1 MPAGY
6 FFASTSCRQPGHSA
20 PHPPWGGF
28 QPRRGGQA
36 GAGRLAPGLE
46 WALGAASPGGAS
58 GVSVDFFGKWV
69 DNAGPWRL
77 HRPVAG
83 RPEGKGG
90 SQPSASHENVWS
102 LGGGQRGP
110 PEARVLLCLRDAER
124 HTQRCLGGQG
134 HSVRRPWPGR
144 VAWRTS
150 DGSCPPPSCNPG
162 LRVWPKPQAGVGAVC
177 VVGSRVS
184 LSHCQNPKVWGQVG
198 AGRDGTGPHGAGKD
212 WGVIPVV
219 GGLPPG
225 DSGGTGG
232 RCGAFLPSGLWCGRG
247 LGWAWEAWS
256 QGRLCTDPR

>member
-1 MPAGY
+1 MT
-6 FFASTSCRQPGHSA
+6 F
-20 PHPPWGGF
+20 
-28 QPRRGGQA
+28 
-36 GAGRLAPGLE
+36 LE
-46 WALGAASPGGAS
+46 NGSIMQVPGGCT
-58 GVSVDFFGKWV
+58 
-69 DNAGPWRL
+69 GPWL
-77 HRPVAG
+77 AG
-83 RPEGKGG
+83 LRGREAVSRVPATRMPG
-90 SQPSASHENVWS
+90 VWV
-102 LGGGQRGP
+102 GDRGAPQR
-110 PEARVLLCLRDAER
+110 ARVLLCLRDAER

-247 LGWAWEAWS
+247 LGWAWKAWS